1 MTDGTRRSP
10 RDTDFVQSLA
20 RGLAIVNAFDAE
32 HPRMTLSE
40 VARATDMAPATARRF
55 LLTLAQLGYV
65 DHDHDRGVYQL
76 RARVLDLGYR
86 YLSRLSI
93 RDVAEPHLQQLATEV
108 HESSSLSILDGD
120 DIVYAARVSIT
131 RIIAIAIGVG
141 TRLPA
146 HLTSMGRILLAGLP
160 EEELEEYLARTPLTA
175 WTSHSLTEPEALRAD
190 LAQVRKQGWSIV
202 DQELEQ
208 GLRAV
213 AVPVRSRSGV
223 TFAAVNIST
232 HANRTSVEDIR
243 RQLLPPLL
251 STASRIEA
259 DLHSYP
265 ADPAATPRGG
275 AHA

>member
-1 MTDGTRRSP
+1 MTNGTRRSP

-65 DHDHDRGVYQL
+65 DHEHGVYRL

-86 YLSRLSI
+86 YLSRLSV
-93 RDVAEPHLQQLATEV
+93 RDVAEPHLEQLAAEV
-108 HESSSLSILDGD
+108 RESSSLCVLDGD
-120 DIVYAARVSIT
+120 DIVYAARVPVT

-146 HLTSMGRILLAGLP
+146 HLTSMGRVLLAGLS
-160 EEELEEYLARTPLTA
+160 EEELEEYLARTTLTA
-175 WTSHSLTEPEALRAD
+175 WTSHSLTDPEALRTD
-190 LAQVRKQGWSIV
+190 LAHVRKQGWSIV

-213 AVPVRSRSGV
+213 AVPVRTRSGA

-243 RQLLPPLL
+243 RRLLPPLL
-251 STASRIEA
+251 STAARIEA

-265 ADPAATPRGG
+265 ADLAATPRGG